1 MVPLLI
7 VMCKRIEI
15 VEFRD
20 ILKCYLIKI
29 HKNENVNEKK
39 NFWHLVSLIMKNEE
53 CFRRFFLFRRRRR
66 RCLDDVIMNN
76 NIK

>member
-39 NFWHLVSLIMKNEE
+39 KIFGI
-53 CFRRFFLFRRRRR
+53 
-66 RCLDDVIMNN
+66 
-76 NIK
+76 